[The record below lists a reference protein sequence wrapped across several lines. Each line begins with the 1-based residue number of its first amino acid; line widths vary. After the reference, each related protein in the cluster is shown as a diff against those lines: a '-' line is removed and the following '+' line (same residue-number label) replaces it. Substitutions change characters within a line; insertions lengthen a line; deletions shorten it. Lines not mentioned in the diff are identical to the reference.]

1 MKNEYDFSKA
11 RKNPYAKLLK
21 KQQPSEHIHQ
31 FSLAKTVN
39 VDAMQIL

>member
-11 RKNPYAKLLK
+11 RKNPYAKFLK

-31 FSLAKTVN
+31 FFQSKSGN